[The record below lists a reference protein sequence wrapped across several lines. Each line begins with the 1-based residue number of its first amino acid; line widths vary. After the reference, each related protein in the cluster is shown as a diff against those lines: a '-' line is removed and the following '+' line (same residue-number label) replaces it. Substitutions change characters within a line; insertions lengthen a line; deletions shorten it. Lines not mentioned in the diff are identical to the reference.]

1 MNINIAISEGTK
13 ILKSKD
19 IASSQLDSEILM
31 ANTINKDR
39 NYILLNSD
47 SSLDKENLSNF
58 YKLIHKRSLGNPIA
72 YLTNKKFFWNSE
84 FFITNHTL
92 IPRPDTEL
100 IVENVLRLTK
110 QKNRINILDIG
121 VGSGCILLSILK
133 ERKNFYGT
141 GIDISKKCINISKI
155 NAINLKIS
163 SRLKLFESDVDK
175 FNLGKY
181 DLIVSNPPYIKT
193 SKLKYLE
200 RNVAE
205 FEPRQALDGGLDGLS
220 EIRKVI
226 KKSSELIKRNGKFI
240 LEIGFDQKN
249 KVINL
254 LKKKGFYIN
263 STQKDLAN
271 NERCIV
277 CTKIW
282 NLNYGDI
289 QKQ

>member
-1 MNINIAISEGTK
+1 MNINLAINEGAK

-19 IASSQLDSEILM
+19 ITNSQLDSEILM
-31 ANTINKDR
+31 ANTIKKDR
-39 NYILLNSD
+39 KYILLNP
-47 SSLDKENLSNF
+47 NNF
-58 YKLIHKRSLGNPIA
+58 LNKKDLNNFFKTIQKRSLGNPIS

-84 FFITNHTL
+84 FLVTNHTL

-100 IVENVLRLTK
+100 IVENTLRLTK

-155 NAINLKIS
+155 NAAKLNVS
-163 SRLKLFESDVDK
+163 SRLKLYKSDVDK

-181 DLIVSNPPYIKT
+181 DLIVSNPPYIK
-193 SKLKYLE
+193 SLKIKYLD
-200 RNVAE
+200 RDVAE
-205 FEPRQALDGGLDGLS
+205 FEPRLALNGGLDGLS

-226 KKSSELIKRNGKFI
+226 NKSSELIKKNGKFI

-271 NERCIV
+271 NDRCIV
-277 CTKIW
+277 CTKI
-282 NLNYGDI
+282 
-289 QKQ
+289 